1 MPMLTGHTRLA
12 GVIGWPIAHS
22 RSPRLHNHWLARHGI
37 DGAYVPLPVRPE
49 ALPDA
54 VRGLR
59 AAGFAGFNA
68 TIPHKE
74 ALFALCDRLLEPAL
88 RAGAVNT
95 VVFEAS
101 GAITGTNTDG
111 SGYLASLRGEGVDP
125 AAGPALLLG
134 AGGAARAIAAALLDG
149 GVPVAVTN
157 RTPERARALAEAL
170 PGLRVLAWEHRAE
183 ALADHALLVNTTSLG
198 MTGEGALEV
207 SLDRAPAGMAVSDIV
222 YVPRRTALLKA
233 AEARGLRAVE
243 GLGMLLHQA
252 VPGFAAWFGAAPV
265 VDRETYD
272 LLARDIP
279 LDGA

>member
-1 MPMLTGHTRLA
+1 MLTGHTRLA
-12 GVIGWPIAHS
+12 GVIGWPVSHS

-37 DGAYVPLPVRPE
+37 DGVYVPLPVRPE
-49 ALPDA
+49 GLADA

-74 ALFALCDRLLEPAL
+74 ALFALCDRLLEPAV

-95 VVFEAS
+95 VVFEPD

-111 SGYLASLRGEGVDP
+111 AGYLASLRAEGVEP

-134 AGGAARAIAAALLDG
+134 AGGAARAIAAALLDIG
-149 GVPVAVTN
+149 APVAVTN
-157 RTPERARALAEAL
+157 RTPDRARALAEEL
-170 PGLRVLAWEHRAE
+170 PGLRVLPWERREE
-183 ALADHALLVNTTSLG
+183 ALADYALLVNTTSLG
-198 MTGEGALEV
+198 MAGEGALDL
-207 SLDRAPAGMAVSDIV
+207 SLDRAPGGMAVSDIV

-252 VPGFAAWFGAAPV
+252 VPGFAAWFGTTPE
-265 VDRETYD
+265 VDRETYE
-272 LLARDIP
+272 LLAGDIP

>member
-49 ALPDA
+49 GLPDA

-111 SGYLASLRGEGVDP
+111 AGYLASLRAEGVEP

-134 AGGAARAIAAALLDG
+134 AGGAARAIAAALLDAG
-149 GVPVAVTN
+149 APVTVTN
-157 RTPERARALAEAL
+157 RTLERAEALVEAL
-170 PGLRVLAWEHRAE
+170 PGLRVLPWGRREE
-183 ALADHALLVNTTSLG
+183 GLADHALVVNTTSLG
-198 MTGEGALEV
+198 MSGGRALEL

-252 VPGFAAWFGAAPV
+252 VPGFAAWFGATPE
-265 VDRETYD
+265 VDRDTYE
-272 LLARDIP
+272 LVASDIP
-279 LDGA
+279 LDEA

>member
-22 RSPRLHNHWLARHGI
+22 RSPRLHNHWLTRHGI

-59 AAGFAGFNA
+59 ATGFAGFNA

-111 SGYLASLRGEGVDP
+111 AGYLASLRAEGVEP

-134 AGGAARAIAAALLDG
+134 AGGAARAVAAALMDAG
-149 GVPVAVTN
+149 APVTVTN
-157 RTPERARALAEAL
+157 RTPERAEALAAAL
-170 PGLRVLAWEHRAE
+170 PGLRVLPWERRAP
-183 ALADHALLVNTTSLG
+183 ALADHGLLVNTT
-198 MTGEGALEV
+198 
-207 SLDRAPAGMAVSDIV
+207 
-222 YVPRRTALLKA
+222 
-233 AEARGLRAVE
+233 
-243 GLGMLLHQA
+243 
-252 VPGFAAWFGAAPV
+252 
-265 VDRETYD
+265 
-272 LLARDIP
+272 
-279 LDGA
+279 

>member
-12 GVIGWPIAHS
+12 GVIGWPVSHS

-37 DGAYVPLPVRPE
+37 DGAYVPLPVRPDGL
-49 ALPDA
+49 ADA

-74 ALFALCDRLLEPAL
+74 ALFALCDRLLEPAV

-95 VVFEAS
+95 VVFEPD

-111 SGYLASLRGEGVDP
+111 AGYLASLRAGGVEP
-125 AAGPALLLG
+125 TAGPALLLG
-134 AGGAARAIAAALLDG
+134 AGGAARAIAAALLDVG
-149 GVPVAVTN
+149 APVAVTN
-157 RTPERARALAEAL
+157 RTPDRARALAEAL
-170 PGLRVLAWEHRAE
+170 PGLRVLPWERRAE

-198 MTGEGALEV
+198 MAGQGALDLP
-207 SLDRAPAGMAVSDIV
+207 LDRAPAGMAVSDIV

-243 GLGMLLHQA
+243 GVGMLLHQA
-252 VPGFAAWFGAAPV
+252 VPGFAAWFGTTPE
-265 VDRETYD
+265 VDRETYEVV
-272 LLARDIP
+272 AGDIP
-279 LDGA
+279 LDDG

>member
-12 GVIGWPIAHS
+12 GVIGWPVSHS

-37 DGAYVPLPVRPE
+37 DGVYVPLPVRPDGL
-49 ALPDA
+49 ADA

-74 ALFALCDRLLEPAL
+74 ALFALCDRLLEPAV

-95 VVFEAS
+95 VVFEPD

-111 SGYLASLRGEGVDP
+111 AGYLASLRAEGVEP

-134 AGGAARAIAAALLDG
+134 AGGAARAIAAALLDIG
-149 GVPVAVTN
+149 APVAVTN
-157 RTPERARALAEAL
+157 RTPERARALAEEL
-170 PGLRVLAWEHRAE
+170 PGLRVLPWERRAE

-198 MTGEGALEV
+198 MAGEGALDL
-207 SLDRAPAGMAVSDIV
+207 SLDRAPADMAVSDIV

-252 VPGFAAWFGAAPV
+252 VPGFAAWFGTTPE
-265 VDRETYD
+265 VDRETYE
-272 LLARDIP
+272 LLAGDIP